1 MRARPEGHKKT
12 MPEPAKPETLVG
24 EEPMSRV
31 EWVYSRLRTAIV
43 HGELEPGSPLRY
55 GELSR
60 AFGVSLI
67 PIREAVRKLEM
78 EKLIETEPNKGAW
91 IAPITEADVRDVY
104 AMRTLVEGYALRRA
118 VPNLDPSRVDDI
130 RAIYA
135 QMLALGRRD
144 DPAYYDLHHR
154 LHFSLYEPCESPWA
168 MHIIKTLWGHTER
181 HRRLAARDTDFAIDL
196 AKYDNHGVMID
207 CAAAG
212 DADGAE
218 EALRRDLS
226 LVPDIVIGAYA
237 TNSAKEAAESEAD

>member
-1 MRARPEGHKKT
+1 M
-12 MPEPAKPETLVG
+12 MSEPTPREALVG
-24 EEPMSRV
+24 EEPISRV
-31 EWVYSRLRTAIV
+31 EWAYNRIRTAIV
-43 HGELEPGSPLRY
+43 HGDLEPGSSLRY
-55 GELSR
+55 GDLSQ

-78 EKLIETEPNKGAW
+78 EKLIETAPNKGAW

-104 AMRTLVEGYALRRA
+104 SMRILVEGFALRHA
-118 VPNLDPSRVDDI
+118 VPKLDASRVDDI

-144 DPAYYDLHHR
+144 DPAYYGLHQR

-181 HRRLAARDTDFAIDL
+181 HRRLAARVPEFAIDL
-196 AKYDNHGVMID
+196 GKDNHGDLIER
-207 CAAAG
+207 AAAG

-226 LVPDIVIGAYA
+226 LVPEIVIRAYA
-237 TNSAKEAAESEAD
+237 TKSARDAAEVAAL